1 MICGQVV
8 IIEDWKYKLSFFIV
22 HVILRGYF
30 FITFYTMSF
39 FIIPFF
45 AIHLITTVC
54 CCNLEIMKQCLNKVD
69 EMKKCFF
76 SFVFLLMQLGAGHA
90 SSIVKVSSYYCAT
103 APRQTKPAHNGICLK
118 SMLLRETCLKLTP
131 FCRPIFKPKAN
142 TFYSAPRR

>member
-8 IIEDWKYKLSFFIV
+8 IIEDWKFKLLFFIV

-54 CCNLEIMKQCLNKVD
+54 CNLEIMKQCLNKVD
-69 EMKKCFF
+69 EMKKKIFLICFSSDAVRSRSCKF
-76 SFVFLLMQLGAGHA
+76 YRQSFILLLCYCPEADQTSTQWNLLEVNALEGNLL
-90 SSIVKVSSYYCAT
+90 KV
-103 APRQTKPAHNGICLK
+103 
-118 SMLLRETCLKLTP
+118 
-131 FCRPIFKPKAN
+131 N
-142 TFYSAPRR
+142 TFLQTHI